1 MNRLRFRMPGRLAR
15 DRRGVVAAEFG
26 LVMPLFLGMFM
37 GMVEYSFVYF
47 TYGSMQAA
55 TRDVTRQLAVNTIS
69 VGNAEAIVKNRLP
82 GWARNDATVLVTQT
96 TPINPATNV
105 FIMEVDVPISKA
117 SPFRFY
123 TIAQTGDIAAKVEM
137 KQELPFVEVGA

>member
-1 MNRLRFRMPGRLAR
+1 MNRLRFRMPGRLVK
-15 DRRGVVAAEFG
+15 DRKGVVAAEFG

-55 TRDVTRQLAVNTIS
+55 TRDVTRQMAVNTIS
-69 VGNAEAIVKNRLP
+69 VGDAESKVKGRLP
-82 GWARNDATVLVTQT
+82 GWVRNDATVTVTQSA
-96 TPINPATNV
+96 PGNPATNV
-105 FIMEVDVPISKA
+105 FTIEVDVPISKA

-123 TIAQTGDIAAKVEM
+123 TIAQTGDIAASVQM
-137 KQELPFVEVGA
+137 KQELPFVEVK